1 MKAKILQRMATILL
15 AISNIFVIIAADILL
30 EPKNTP
36 LYHSRLPRSEVL
48 LIAKHSMEKTSIR
61 GVSRVL
67 DHHRDTISKYYHL
80 IGKHAEILNDHYIR
94 GISPGDCEFDE
105 IWSFIQK
112 KQKPPSS

>member
-1 MKAKILQRMATILL
+1 
-15 AISNIFVIIAADILL
+15 
-30 EPKNTP
+30 
-36 LYHSRLPRSEVL
+36 
-48 LIAKHSMEKTSIR
+48 MEKTSIR

-112 KQKPPSS
+112 KTKTSFLMIRVNMEIFGHILVLSEIQG